1 MVFQIGEVKLNY
13 NHYSGQD
20 LYSDGEIE
28 NVLLDIVKN
37 NSQSDYNRIIAEHKS
52 WPILY
57 HLSHLRENIISWIPI
72 QKNETVLEIGSGCGA
87 ITGCLAKS
95 AKAVTCIE
103 LSEKRSLINAYRNAK
118 YNNIEI
124 ILGNFEDIERSLT
137 ETYDYITLIGVF
149 EYGEKYISEDN
160 AYSTFLN
167 KIKRHLAPGGKV
179 IIAIENKLGMKYWAG
194 CKEDHTGEYFEGI
207 EDYSN
212 SEGVKTFSKCEM
224 EQLIIQAGFE
234 KSFFYY
240 PYPDYKFPEVIYSD
254 NYLPKLGELNN
265 NIVNYDQERTVL
277 FDETKAFN
285 SVIKAGLFPEF
296 CNSFL
301 IIIE

>member
-1 MVFQIGEVKLNY
+1 
-13 NHYSGQD
+13 
-20 LYSDGEIE
+20 
-28 NVLLDIVKN
+28 
-37 NSQSDYNRIIAEHKS
+37 
-52 WPILY
+52 
-57 HLSHLRENIISWIPI
+57 
-72 QKNETVLEIGSGCGA
+72 
-87 ITGCLAKS
+87 
-95 AKAVTCIE
+95 
-103 LSEKRSLINAYRNAK
+103 
-118 YNNIEI
+118 
-124 ILGNFEDIERSLT
+124 
-137 ETYDYITLIGVF
+137 
-149 EYGEKYISEDN
+149 
-160 AYSTFLN
+160 
-167 KIKRHLAPGGKV
+167 
-179 IIAIENKLGMKYWAG
+179 
-194 CKEDHTGEYFEGI
+194 
-207 EDYSN
+207 
-212 SEGVKTFSKCEM
+212 M